1 MKKKKLN
8 SKLSV
13 DKETIANLNVEQLS
27 SDQTE
32 LLQGGCGTH
41 FTSGASCCHT
51 TSPGYTSCA

>member
-27 SDQTE
+27 ADQTE
-32 LLQGGCGTH
+32 LLQGGAGTA
-41 FTSGASCCHT
+41 FTSGSSCCHT
-51 TSPGYTSCA
+51 TAPVYTSCA